1 MEQIQGFPKNLAYNL
16 KRLSSTIIKT
26 RISTPFDKNE
36 YLANER
42 AIVNFPNRMFDC
54 RSVSLT
60 AKCISGSNCHFSR
73 GGLNTLIE
81 NLQITLNSRPV
92 QSTPYY
98 NYIFQALADVSG
110 YYSPEQECKR
120 LYENFNPSIAHTNQI
135 GEADPALSLNTTS
148 TTAETKF
155 FSVNN
160 FIGFFSCSASTLD
173 LNNLG
178 NLQLVI
184 TLAPDTVQWI
194 GQGTTAAAP
203 NAINPYKVQQLTL
216 WMDAITFTSSLYQ
229 DLIKSQLEG
238 NGLNIA
244 YHDYLVSVNPLVSK
258 SASGITAVAQFNTN
272 SLDAVYAVFR
282 PELFANI
289 NPLCL
294 GDAIINTSNGG
305 NCKGSTTYYEQVIS
319 VPVTNAGT
327 CGGFNQSRYF
337 QRDGGG
343 ITSSSWYVNSQP
355 LVINDTNIAIFNNL
369 LNCLDYAGVD
379 IASGGFH
386 KGALTTGFYNK
397 FYMMDAL
404 SLENISGDGN
414 NWVSGLSSSGT
425 IINISY
431 TARFDTNT
439 NKVYPYIIGKVSKI
453 MNVKI
458 GRNIDIM
465 E

>member
-16 KRLSSTIIKT
+16 KRLQSTIIKT
-26 RISTPFDKNE
+26 RISQPFDKTE

-60 AKCISGSNCHFSR
+60 AKCVSGTNCHFSR

-81 NLQITLNSRPV
+81 NLQITLNSRPI
-92 QSTPYY
+92 QSTQYY
-98 NYIFQALADVSG
+98 NLIFQTLADVSG
-110 YYSPEQECKR
+110 YYSPEQEGKR
-120 LYENFNPSIAHTNQI
+120 IYENFNPSVSYDKEI
-135 GEADPALSLNTTS
+135 GEGTTTIALNTTS
-148 TTAETKF
+148 TTAETKYF
-155 FSVNN
+155 TVNN

-178 NLQLVI
+178 NLQLI
-184 TLAPDTVQWI
+184 LTMAPDTVQWI
-194 GQGTTAAAP
+194 GQSTTAGAP
-203 NAINPYKVQQLTL
+203 NAINSYKVQNLTL

-244 YHDYLVSVNPLVSK
+244 YNDYLVSVNSIQTK
-258 SASGITAVAQFNTN
+258 SSSGFTANAQFNTN
-272 SLDAVYAVFR
+272 SLDACYAIFR
-282 PELFANI
+282 PELYANI
-289 NPLCL
+289 NPLIL
-294 GDAIINTSNGG
+294 GDATINATSGANV
-305 NCKGSTTYYEQVIS
+305 KGCSKSFEQVIAD
-319 VPVTNAGT
+319 PVTNAGQN
-327 CGGFNQSRYF
+327 GAFNQSRYF
-337 QRDGGG
+337 QRDGAG

-355 LVINDTNIAIFNNL
+355 LVINDTNIAIWNNL
-369 LNCLDYAGVD
+369 LNTLDYANID

-386 KGALTTGFYNK
+386 KGALSTHHYNK
-397 FYMMDAL
+397 FYFVDAI

-425 IINISY
+425 VLNISY
-431 TARFDTNT
+431 TAKFDTVAT
-439 NKVYPYIIGKVSKI
+439 KVYPYIIGKVSKV